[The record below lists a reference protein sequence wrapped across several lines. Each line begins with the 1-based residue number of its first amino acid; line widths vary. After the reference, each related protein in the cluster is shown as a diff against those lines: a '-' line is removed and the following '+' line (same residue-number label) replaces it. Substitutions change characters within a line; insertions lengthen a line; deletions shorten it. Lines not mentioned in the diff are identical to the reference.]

1 MVFLFQIFAF
11 CCAASSLC
19 LIIWMPFSLIN
30 NPFLLVVAKFLFI
43 KDLTVV
49 DGAMP
54 YFEPINKPSLIFFMG
69 VGVSL
74 SIFKARYSPSVIL

>member
-11 CCAASSLC
+11 CCAVGSLC
-19 LIIWMPFSLIN
+19 LIIRMPFSLIN
-30 NPFLLVVAKFLFI
+30 NPFLLVVAKFLLI

-54 YFEPINKPSLIFFMG
+54 YFEAINKPSLIFFMG

-74 SIFKARYSPSVIL
+74 SIFKARYSPSSII